1 MESAAGTIT
10 SDLHSEEEGE
20 ELQRMQQVE
29 VEAELEAEEGGAE
42 SGRWS

>member
-10 SDLHSEEEGE
+10 SDLHSEQEGE
-20 ELQRMQQVE
+20 ELQRMRQ
-29 VEAELEAEEGGAE
+29 VEAELEAEQGGVE